1 MHGGFGSEGR
11 KGPFASL
18 YTITSLSRLL
28 LSTSGLPLTCVNV
41 GKLYW
46 HTTVCRL
53 TGHPSCLSRP
63 SECINH
69 KENLDMQ
76 LRRRQQAVTVGGA
89 VVAMALGLAAC
100 SSSSTTPAAST
111 STPAGS
117 GSSPASTPASSA
129 AATASGT
136 INAAGST
143 FQLNF
148 QQAAIAAFKSVDPNI
163 TVNYAGVGSGTGRED
178 LYKNTVLF
186 AGSDSPIPSKEASE
200 VPAGATVLYFPVQ
213 VGPIAIAYNLSGVTG
228 LKLDATVLAQIFQGQ
243 ITTWNNSAIAALNPG
258 AKLPSTAITLAVRS
272 DSSGT
277 TANFSQYLVDAAGSA
292 WKLGTSS
299 IVKWPSTARAGSGGS
314 GVASIVKSTPGAIGY
329 VDFSTATASGL
340 SAATIKNSA
349 GDWVAPSVASATAAA
364 SHVTPAANL
373 TFLAVDQPGATSY
386 PITYQSWDLVYAKQP
401 TANDAALLKAYL
413 GYLLSSTG
421 QQLLTSINLAPLPA
435 SIDSAATTQLS
446 QITS

>member
-1 MHGGFGSEGR
+1 
-11 KGPFASL
+11 
-18 YTITSLSRLL
+18 
-28 LSTSGLPLTCVNV
+28 
-41 GKLYW
+41 
-46 HTTVCRL
+46 
-53 TGHPSCLSRP
+53 
-63 SECINH
+63 
-69 KENLDMQ
+69 
-76 LRRRQQAVTVGGA
+76 
-89 VVAMALGLAAC
+89 MALGLAAC
-100 SSSSTTPAAST
+100 SSSSSTPAAT
-111 STPAGS
+111 GSTPAGS
-117 GSSPASTPASSA
+117 GSTPASAPASSA
-129 AATASGT
+129 AAASGT

-148 QQAAIAAFKSVDPNI
+148 QQAAIAAFKSVDPSV
-163 TVNYAGVGSGTGRED
+163 TVNYAGVGSGTGRAD
-178 LYKNTVLF
+178 LYKSTVLF

-213 VGPIAIAYNLSGVTG
+213 VGPIAIAYNLSGVKG
-228 LKLDATVLAQIFQGQ
+228 LKLDAAVLAQIFQGQ
-243 ITTWNNSAIAALNPG
+243 ITSWNNSAIAALNPG
-258 AKLPSTAITLAVRS
+258 VSLPSTSITLAVRS

-277 TANFSQYLVDAAGSA
+277 TANFSQYLVDTAGSA

-349 GDWVAPSVASATAAA
+349 GDWVAPSPTSAAAAA
-364 SHVTPAANL
+364 SQVKPAANL
-373 TFLAVDQPGATSY
+373 TFLAVDQPGAGSY

-401 TANDAALLKAYL
+401 NANDVALLKAYL

-421 QQLLTSINLAPLPA
+421 QQLLTSLNLSPLPT
-435 SIDSAATTQLS
+435 SIDSAAVAQLS